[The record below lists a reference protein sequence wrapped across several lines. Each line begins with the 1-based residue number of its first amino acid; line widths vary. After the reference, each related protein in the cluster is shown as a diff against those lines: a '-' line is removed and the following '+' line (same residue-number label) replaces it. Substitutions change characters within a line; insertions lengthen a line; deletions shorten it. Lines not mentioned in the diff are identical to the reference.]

1 MYKRRFNIFR
11 YALSLA
17 ITLFSISK
25 IDAQTIDCA
34 FKEPTIKIDFGNASN
49 SKAINL
55 SILKAYRKS
64 NSSCPD
70 DGEYSFVS
78 ATANCFGSKWHNL
91 SEDHTVNDVGGNFM
105 LVNASERPSTFFMN
119 NIIGLAAGKTYELSF
134 WVVNICKYADGCS
147 PTPPNLKITLLNGNS
162 EITNFQTKAIAQ
174 TAQPFWKKFYGEFAI
189 PQNASMITI
198 KMEDLTIGGCGN
210 DFAIDDIMFKECKIK
225 DVEVKVRIPST
236 DVQITKPK
244 QEEKTKPIQEV
255 KVKPQ
260 QQTPPVVTTQ
270 KIEQPKV
277 IIKTLEPSAI
287 KTTVKQMPVIVPKLI
302 ATREN
307 TLIRKIETEE
317 SEIQIELYDNGE
329 IDGDT
334 VTIFHNNKLVV
345 NHAGLSAK
353 PITVKIKVDKNN
365 PHHELI
371 MVADNLGS
379 IPPNTS
385 LMIIT
390 ANKKRYEVYIS
401 SSEQKNAKVVI
412 DLK

>member
-1 MYKRRFNIFR
+1 MYKRGLNIFR
-11 YALSLA
+11 SSFSLA
-17 ITLFSISK
+17 IMLFIIMK
-25 IDAQTIDCA
+25 TGAQTIDCT
-34 FKEPTIKIDFGNASN
+34 FKEPIVKIDFGNASN

-78 ATANCFGSKWHNL
+78 ATANCFGSKWHSL
-91 SEDHTVNDVGGNFM
+91 SEDHTVNDIDGNFM

-119 NIIGLAAGKTYELSF
+119 NIIGLTAGKTYELSF

-147 PTPPNLKITLLNGNS
+147 PTPPNLKITLFNGNS
-162 EITNFQTKAIAQ
+162 EITNFQTKAIPQ
-174 TAQPFWKKFYGEFAI
+174 TAQPFWKNFYGEFTI
-189 PQNASMITI
+189 PQTASIITI

-225 DVEVKVRIPST
+225 EPEIKLKVPTT
-236 DVQITKPK
+236 DVQIAKPK
-244 QEEKTKPIQEV
+244 QEKKIKPIEEV

-260 QQTPPVVTTQ
+260 QQTQQVVVTQ

-277 IIKTLEPSAI
+277 ITKALEPSVI
-287 KTTVKQMPVIVPKLI
+287 KTTVKQMPVVVPKLI

-307 TLIRKIETEE
+307 ALVRKIEIEE
-317 SEIQIELYDNGE
+317 SEMQIELYDNGE

-334 VTIFHNNKLVV
+334 VTIFHNNKLVA
-345 NHAGLSAK
+345 NHVGLSVK
-353 PITVKIKVDKNN
+353 PILIKIKADKNS

-371 MVADNLGS
+371 MVADNLGT

-390 ANKKRYEVYIS
+390 ANKKRYEIYIS